1 MRGVEL
7 LIKVNTGTADT
18 PVFTSILGQK
28 GGTFSRGYDTID
40 LTSKDNSG
48 WQDADYGNGNWSIS
62 ADGNLEENDPSLD
75 RLDEAFLNAEIIRV
89 QFVFPSGKAYEGDAV
104 ITDFSIDAPHD
115 DVASYS
121 LELTGKGRYE
131 EITAGAGA

>member
-7 LIKVNTGTADT
+7 LIKVNTGTTELPEYT
-18 PVFTSILGQK
+18 PVLGQK

-48 WQDADYGNGNWSIS
+48 WADADYGTGNWSIS
-62 ADGNLEENDPSLD
+62 ANGNLEEGDPSLD
-75 RLDEAFLNAEIIRV
+75 KLDSAFLAAEIILV
-89 QFVFPSGKAYEGDAV
+89 QFVFPSGKAYEGNAV

-115 DVASYS
+115 GVASYS
-121 LELTGKGRYE
+121 LTLTGKGKYT
-131 EITAGAGA
+131 EITAGA